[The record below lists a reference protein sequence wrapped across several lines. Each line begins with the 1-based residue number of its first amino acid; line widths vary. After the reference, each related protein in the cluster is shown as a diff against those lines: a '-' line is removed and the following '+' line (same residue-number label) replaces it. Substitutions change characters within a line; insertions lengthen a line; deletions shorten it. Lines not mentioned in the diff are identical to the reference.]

1 MSISRQDIDHVAELA
16 HLELSEAEKERF
28 SEQLGSVL
36 EYVDSLKEVDT
47 TGVEPTAQVSGL
59 VDVWRSDEVSD
70 WERDEVLSA
79 LRQGEYEGGYV
90 KVKKV
95 L

>member
-16 HLELSEAEKERF
+16 HLQLSEAEKERF
-28 SEQLGSVL
+28 SEQLGVVL
-36 EYVDSLKEVDT
+36 EYIDRLKEVET
-47 TGVEPTAQVSGL
+47 VGVETTAQVSGL

-70 WERDEVLSA
+70 WDRAEVLAA

>member
-1 MSISRQDIDHVAELA
+1 MSISRESIDHVAELA
-16 HLELSEAEKERF
+16 HLQLSEAEKERF
-28 SEQLGSVL
+28 SEQLGAVL
-36 EYVDSLKEVDT
+36 EYVDQLKEVDT
-47 TGVEPTAQVSGL
+47 IGVEATAQVSGL
-59 VDVWRSDEVSD
+59 VDVWRSDEVRD
-70 WERDEVLSA
+70 WDRAEVLAA

>member
-1 MSISRQDIDHVAELA
+1 MTISKQDIEHVAELA
-16 HLELSEAEKERF
+16 HLELSEEEKDKF
-28 SEQLGSVL
+28 GNQLGSVL
-36 EYVDSLKEVDT
+36 DYINLLQEVDT

-59 VDVWRSDEVSD
+59 VDVWRSDEVQD
-70 WERDEVLSA
+70 WDHQEVLTA
-79 LRQGEYEGGYV
+79 LNQGELEGGYI